1 MLDSF
6 VNKHNHGWI
15 YHRLL
20 HTQQMLNL
28 FNLEAFNINKVQDTG
43 LEVAGDA
50 AVQHQYVV

>member
-1 MLDSF
+1 
-6 VNKHNHGWI
+6 
-15 YHRLL
+15 
-20 HTQQMLNL
+20 MLNL